1 MSNKTNKISL
11 RLNNE
16 EYTILS
22 NNCKYSNMTTS
33 QYIRALIMGNVIT
46 ENKNNADIMRLICK
60 IHIRLQEMNVE
71 NEEIEKEIH
80 KLCQML

>member
-16 EYTILS
+16 EYTI
-22 NNCKYSNMTTS
+22 NCKYSNMTAS

-46 ENKNNADIMRLICK
+46 ENKNNA
-60 IHIRLQEMNVE
+60 VE
-71 NEEIEKEIH
+71 TFSDYLLK
-80 KLCQML
+80 QRVFRT